1 MGEVTPAVM
10 RVRTKEFAIR
20 VIRLMRA
27 LPKTEEARVIGRQLL
42 RSGTSVGANYRAVC
56 LARSKAEFIAKMGV
70 VLEEA
75 DECIFWLEL
84 LEDAAIVRK
93 GETTLL
99 HREAGELASI
109 FGASL
114 KTAKASR
121 KQTMTK
127 INNPI
132 LHNSIEDA

>member
-1 MGEVTPAVM
+1 MSEMTPALM
-10 RVRTKEFAIR
+10 RVRTKEFALK
-20 VIRLMRA
+20 VIRLTRT

-42 RSGTSVGANYRAVC
+42 RSATSVGANYRSVC

-84 LEDAAIVRK
+84 LEDAGIVGK
-93 GETTLL
+93 GDATAL
-99 HREAGELASI
+99 HREAGELASV

-114 KTAKASR
+114 KTSKASR
-121 KQTMTK
+121 KLSKTP
-127 INNPI
+127 INS
-132 LHNSIEDA
+132 SITQ

>member
-1 MGEVTPAVM
+1 MSDVTPAQM
-10 RVRTKEFAIR
+10 RVRTKEFALKI
-20 VIRLMRA
+20 IRLTRT

-42 RSGTSVGANYRAVC
+42 RSATSVGANYRAVC

-84 LEDAAIVRK
+84 LEDASIVRK
-93 GETTLL
+93 GDATPL
-99 HREAGELASI
+99 HREAGELAAI

-114 KTAKASR
+114 RTAKSSSSR
-121 KQTMTK
+121 F
-127 INNPI
+127 N
-132 LHNSIEDA
+132 NSIAQ